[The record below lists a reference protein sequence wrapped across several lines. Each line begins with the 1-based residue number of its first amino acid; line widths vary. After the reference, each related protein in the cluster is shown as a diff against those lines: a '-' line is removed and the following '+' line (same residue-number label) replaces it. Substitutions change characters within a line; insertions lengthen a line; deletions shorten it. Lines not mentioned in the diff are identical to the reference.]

1 MIDYGI
7 NKFKQRIEDNKYITP
22 DIIRKVKNYD
32 YLIDNLNKL
41 EEKKDRLLNKN
52 KTLEIKF

>member
-1 MIDYGI
+1 M
-7 NKFKQRIEDNKYITP
+7 KE
-22 DIIRKVKNYD
+22 IIKSFLENNFNSIVKNYD

>member
-7 NKFKQRIEDNKYITP
+7 NKTKQRMIENKEITE
-22 DIIRKVKNYD
+22 DVVRKVKNYD